1 MKRKILSILVGTMII
16 LNLIGCKPTGSRF
29 IGKWKSEGFVVTY
42 TINKDK
48 TWSWSVPG
56 GLGEYGTWVFNDDWT
71 ITLIDEYGNEYW
83 EVRELIYLLEFSKWE
98 NFHKDIKRT
107 MIACKASNNNV
118 LNHFPVFK
126 KMVDVGATTKQF

>member
-16 LNLIGCKPTGSRF
+16 LNLIGCKPTESRF
-29 IGKWKSEGFVVTY
+29 IGKWKSEGFLFVTY

-71 ITLIDEYGNEYW
+71 ITLIDEYGNEDIAELHTERIYDKD
-83 EVRELIYLLEFSKWE
+83 EEGNELYTFTYGREYLEINNTKYY
-98 NFHKDIKRT
+98 KDE
-107 MIACKASNNNV
+107 
-118 LNHFPVFK
+118 
-126 KMVDVGATTKQF
+126 

>member
-16 LNLIGCKPTGSRF
+16 LNLIGCKPTESRF
-29 IGKWKSEGFVVTY
+29 IGKWKSEGFFIVTY

-71 ITLIDEYGNEYW
+71 ITLIDEYGNEDIA
-83 EVRELIYLLEFSKWE
+83 ELHTERIYDKDEEGNVIDTGDYTVEEYLLI
-98 NFHKDIKRT
+98 N
-107 MIACKASNNNV
+107 
-118 LNHFPVFK
+118 
-126 KMVDVGATTKQF
+126 GTKYYKE

>member
-56 GLGEYGTWVFNDDWT
+56 GLGEHGTWVFNDDWT
-71 ITLIDEYGNEYW
+71 ITLIDEYGNEDIAELHTERIYDKD
-83 EVRELIYLLEFSKWE
+83 EEGNELYTFTYGREYLEINNTKYY
-98 NFHKDIKRT
+98 KDE
-107 MIACKASNNNV
+107 
-118 LNHFPVFK
+118 
-126 KMVDVGATTKQF
+126 